1 MCRWLEDNYKNYY
14 KWHVKAQ
21 EATGD
26 MIQRKAVEMG
36 QKVAKQKA

>member
-21 EATGD
+21 EATGG